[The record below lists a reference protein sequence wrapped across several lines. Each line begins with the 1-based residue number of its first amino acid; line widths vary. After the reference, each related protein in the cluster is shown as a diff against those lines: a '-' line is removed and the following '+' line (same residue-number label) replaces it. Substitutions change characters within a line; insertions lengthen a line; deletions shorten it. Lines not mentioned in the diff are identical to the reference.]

1 MFVEAVVAGS
11 AARVVEADVV
21 EVEMAV
27 VDIPLAVVLLDD
39 ISRCVVI
46 GVVDRRDVDTRG
58 ARCEAPDEVTLL
70 LLLNESER
78 GTPYL
83 VLRASPRA
91 IAPLLLLLLGAVDG
105 LAVVDAAAM
114 DAAAADDT
122 DDDAVDVRPAAA
134 RTCEACCCRFCRMA

>member
-1 MFVEAVVAGS
+1 MAGS

-21 EVEMAV
+21 EVETAV

-70 LLLNESER
+70 LLLNESGR
-78 GTPYL
+78 GTPYP
-83 VLRASPRA
+83 VLRVSPRA

-105 LAVVDAAAM
+105 LAIVDAAAM

-122 DDDAVDVRPAAA
+122 DDAVDVRPAAA